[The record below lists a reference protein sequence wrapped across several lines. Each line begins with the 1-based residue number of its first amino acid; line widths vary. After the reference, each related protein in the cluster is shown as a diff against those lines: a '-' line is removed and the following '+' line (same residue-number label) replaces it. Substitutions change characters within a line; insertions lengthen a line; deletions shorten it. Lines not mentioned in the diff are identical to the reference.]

1 MKASSER
8 GMSLIEATIV
18 MAVFAVL
25 SAVMAPAIQGYVER
39 SRQARARADV
49 QAIAQ
54 AIQDWATD
62 NGENQFLI
70 NGSNGTLDRDP
81 PTRADGNRVNLL
93 VGDGDIPMLAA
104 AISAE
109 TFWTQP
115 VNSTTVDTFSNHLIE
130 NVPAE
135 AGTSR
140 YRNPS
145 DILIATP
152 GGNQADF
159 ARSSSSGF
167 NAPYAWRGSYLRGP
181 VDPDPWGNRYAAN
194 VAFLDPSATATVTG
208 ITAGFAFGDYPR
220 LDVFV
225 MSAGPDEE
233 IDTRSAQDGVVPF
246 DDDVIFVVSVHAK

>member
-1 MKASSER
+1 MTCRSER
-8 GMSLIEATIV
+8 GVSLVEATVV

-39 SRQARARADV
+39 SRQTRARQDV
-49 QAIAQ
+49 RAIAQ
-54 AIQDWATD
+54 AIQDWIADT
-62 NGENQFLI
+62 GESQFLI
-70 NGSNGTLDRDP
+70 NGSNGALDLNP

-93 VGDGDIPMLAA
+93 VGDGDIPVLAA
-104 AISAE
+104 SIPAE
-109 TFWTQP
+109 TFWVQA

-135 AGTSR
+135 AGASR
-140 YRNPS
+140 YRNPA
-145 DILIATP
+145 DLLVVVP
-152 GGNQADF
+152 GGNQSDF

-194 VAFLDPSATATVTG
+194 VAFLDPSATGAVTG
-208 ITAGFAFGDYPR
+208 ITAGFTFGDYPR

-233 IDTRSAQDGVVPF
+233 IDTRSAQDGAVPY
-246 DDDVIFVVSVHAK
+246 DDDFIFVVSSHAK